1 MQFSVSLNSSS
12 FSLFFHPFLSL
23 LILPL
28 HKLTIFPLITVLFHC
43 YSTSSSFQS
52 VYLSSLITYLCHLP
66 FLLVSVCLSNLTTLP
81 LITNLCYPNIASLL
95 PLSPSLSLAAR
106 TTRSGTTH
114 QHVGSVTARP
124 SSAPPC

>member
-12 FSLFFHPFLSL
+12 FSLFFHPFPSL

-28 HKLTIFPLITVLFHC
+28 HKLTLFPLITVLFHR
-43 YSTSSSFQS
+43 YSTLSSFQS

-66 FLLVSVCLSNLTTLP
+66 LLPVSVRLSNLATLP
-81 LITNLCYPNIASLL
+81 LITNLCYPNTASLS
-95 PLSPSLSLAAR
+95 PLSPSLSLATR
-106 TTRSGTTH
+106 NTRSGTTH

-124 SSAPPC
+124 LSAPPC